1 MAGTTRVASNGKV
14 KSNRIASS
22 GQLKLYNMAK
32 SPKSSQQSRTSAL
45 DQAAALMAIAC
56 NAATTDSRENRF
68 DAAPSAEGRM
78 TRLAFA
84 CALGKGVDVDALLRK
99 AGLSRIQLEDPHVRI
114 SVRSQVVFLDLV
126 AKALGDDLLGFH
138 LSQNFDL
145 RMIGLLYYVLASSET
160 LGEALGRAA
169 RYSSI
174 VNEGLRVTVREG
186 KEIDVVLESV
196 GVPRRLNRHQIE
208 FSFATFI
215 RACREITKLRLTPNH
230 VSFVHRRSL
239 PPEMSSF
246 FGGDLEFGA
255 DVDQVTFSRSFL
267 EITVVSADP
276 YLNKLL
282 IKQYEDVLA
291 HRKLNRNAFALRVE
305 NAIVPL
311 LPHGKANAKDV
322 ARKLGMSQRT
332 LARHLASEGLTFV
345 GMLKELRMD
354 LAKRDLA
361 DRDLSISKIAWLL
374 GYKDVGS
381 FTHAFK
387 RWTGETPS
395 ATRQELQ

>member
-1 MAGTTRVASNGKV
+1 
-14 KSNRIASS
+14 
-22 GQLKLYNMAK
+22 
-32 SPKSSQQSRTSAL
+32 
-45 DQAAALMAIAC
+45 
-56 NAATTDSRENRF
+56 
-68 DAAPSAEGRM
+68 M

-84 CALGKGVDVDALLRK
+84 CAQEKRADVDTLLRK
-99 AGLSRIQLEDPHVRI
+99 AGLSRAQIEDPHVRI

-145 RMIGLLYYVLASSET
+145 RMIGLLYYVFASSET

-174 VNEGLRVTVREG
+174 VNEGFKVTVREG
-186 KEIDVVLESV
+186 REIDVVLESV
-196 GVPRRLNRHQIE
+196 GIPRRLNRHQIE
-208 FSFATFI
+208 FWFVTFI
-215 RACREITKLRLTPNH
+215 RACREITKRRLTANH
-230 VSFVHRRSL
+230 VRFVHRRSL
-239 PPEMSSF
+239 TSEMNNF
-246 FGGDLEFGA
+246 FGCDIDYSAEI
-255 DVDQVTFSRSFL
+255 DQVTFSRSIL
-267 EITVVSADP
+267 GTTVSSADP

-282 IKQYEDVLA
+282 IKQYEDVLS
-291 HRKLNRNAFALRVE
+291 HRKLNRNAFAVTVE

-322 ARKLGMSQRT
+322 AQKLGMSQRT

-374 GYKDVGS
+374 GYQDASS

-387 RWTGETPS
+387 RWTGDTPI
-395 ATRQELQ
+395 ATRQAGLNRV

>member
-1 MAGTTRVASNGKV
+1 
-14 KSNRIASS
+14 
-22 GQLKLYNMAK
+22 
-32 SPKSSQQSRTSAL
+32 
-45 DQAAALMAIAC
+45 
-56 NAATTDSRENRF
+56 
-68 DAAPSAEGRM
+68 M

-84 CALGKGVDVDALLRK
+84 CAQEKRADVDTLLRK
-99 AGLSRIQLEDPHVRI
+99 AGLSRTQIEDPHVRI
-114 SVRSQVVFLDLV
+114 SVRSQVLFLDLV

-138 LSQNFDL
+138 LAQNFDL
-145 RMIGLLYYVLASSET
+145 RMIGFLYYVLASSET
-160 LGEALGRAA
+160 LGEALGRTA

-174 VNEGLRVTVREG
+174 VHEGFRVTVREG

-208 FSFATFI
+208 FSFVTLI

-239 PPEMSSF
+239 PPAEMSNF
-246 FGGDLEFGA
+246 FGCKVEFGA
-255 DVDQVTFSRSFL
+255 EIDQETFSRSIL
-267 EITVVSADP
+267 GTTVVSADP

-291 HRKLNRNAFALRVE
+291 HRKLNRNPFALRVE

-322 ARKLGMSQRT
+322 AQKLGMSQRT

-345 GMLKELRMD
+345 KMLQELRLD

-361 DRDLSISKIAWLL
+361 DRDLSITQIAWLL
-374 GYKDVGS
+374 GYREVS
-381 FTHAFK
+381 AFTNAFK
-387 RWTGETPS
+387 RWTGETPRM
-395 ATRQELQ
+395 ARQELQ

>member
-1 MAGTTRVASNGKV
+1 MRN
-14 KSNRIASS
+14 
-22 GQLKLYNMAK
+22 
-32 SPKSSQQSRTSAL
+32 SAAERL
-45 DQAAALMAIAC
+45 DAV
-56 NAATTDSRENRF
+56 
-68 DAAPSAEGRM
+68 PSAEGGM

-84 CALGKGVDVDALLRK
+84 CAQEKSADVETLLRK
-99 AGLSRIQLEDPHVRI
+99 AGLSRAQIEDPHVRI

-126 AKALGDDLLGFH
+126 ARALGDDLLGFH
-138 LSQNFDL
+138 LAQNFDL

-174 VNEGLRVTVREG
+174 VNEGFRVTVREG
-186 KEIDVVLESV
+186 NQIYVVLESV

-215 RACREITKLRLTPNH
+215 RACREITKRRLTTNH

-239 PPEMSSF
+239 TSEISSF
-246 FGGDLEFGA
+246 FGGEVEFGV
-255 DVDQVTFSRSFL
+255 DVDQVTFSRSIL
-267 EITVVSADP
+267 EIAVVSADP

-322 ARKLGMSQRT
+322 AQKLGMSQRT

-345 GMLKELRMD
+345 KMLQELRLD

-361 DRDLSISKIAWLL
+361 DRDLSITQIAWLL
-374 GYKDVGS
+374 GYQEVS
-381 FTHAFK
+381 AFTNAFK
-387 RWTGETPS
+387 RWTGKTPRT
-395 ATRQELQ
+395 ARQVALNHAA

>member
-1 MAGTTRVASNGKV
+1 MRDSVAE
-14 KSNRIASS
+14 R
-22 GQLKLYNMAK
+22 L
-32 SPKSSQQSRTSAL
+32 
-45 DQAAALMAIAC
+45 
-56 NAATTDSRENRF
+56 
-68 DAAPSAEGRM
+68 DAAPSAEGAM
-78 TRLAFA
+78 TRLAVTFA
-84 CALGKGVDVDALLRK
+84 QEKGADVDTLLRK
-99 AGLSRIQLEDPHVRI
+99 AGLSRTQIEDPHVRI

-160 LGEALGRAA
+160 LGEAFGRVA

-174 VNEGLRVTVREG
+174 VNEGFRVTVREG
-186 KEIDVVLESV
+186 NQIYVVLESV
-196 GVPRRLNRHQIE
+196 GIPRRFNRHQIE
-208 FSFATFI
+208 FSFATLI
-215 RACREITKLRLTPNH
+215 RACREITKRRLTADC
-230 VSFVHRRSL
+230 VCFVHRRSL
-239 PPEMSSF
+239 TSEMSSF
-246 FGGDLEFGA
+246 FGGDVEFGA
-255 DVDQVTFSRSFL
+255 DVDQVTFSRSL
-267 EITVVSADP
+267 LDIAVVSADP

-322 ARKLGMSQRT
+322 AQKLGMSQRT

-361 DRDLSISKIAWLL
+361 DRDLSITKIAWLL
-374 GYKDVGS
+374 GYQEAS
-381 FTHAFK
+381 AFTNAFK
-387 RWTGETPS
+387 RWTGMTPRAARQGLEGRSMGS
-395 ATRQELQ
+395 AAM

>member
-1 MAGTTRVASNGKV
+1 MRN
-14 KSNRIASS
+14 
-22 GQLKLYNMAK
+22 
-32 SPKSSQQSRTSAL
+32 SAAERL
-45 DQAAALMAIAC
+45 DAV
-56 NAATTDSRENRF
+56 
-68 DAAPSAEGRM
+68 PSAEGGM

-84 CALGKGVDVDALLRK
+84 CAQEKGANVDTLLRK
-99 AGLSRIQLEDPHVRI
+99 AGLSRAQIEDPHVRI
-114 SVRSQVVFLDLV
+114 SVLSQVLFLDLV
-126 AKALGDDLLGFH
+126 AKALADDLLGFH
-138 LSQNFDL
+138 LARNFDL
-145 RMIGLLYYVLASSET
+145 RMIGLLFYVLASSET

-174 VNEGLRVTVREG
+174 VNEGFRVTVREG
-186 KEIDVVLESV
+186 REIDLVLESV
-196 GVPRRLNRHQIE
+196 GIPRRLNRHQIE
-208 FSFATFI
+208 FWFVTFI
-215 RACREITKLRLTPNH
+215 RACREITRRRLTANH
-230 VSFVHRRSL
+230 VRFVHRRSL
-239 PPEMSSF
+239 TSAMSSF
-246 FGGDLEFGA
+246 FGGEVEFGA
-255 DVDQVTFSRSFL
+255 DIDQMTFSRSL
-267 EITVVSADP
+267 LGTAVTSADP

-282 IKQYEDVLA
+282 IKQYEDVLS
-291 HRKLNRNAFALRVE
+291 HRKLNRNTFALTVE